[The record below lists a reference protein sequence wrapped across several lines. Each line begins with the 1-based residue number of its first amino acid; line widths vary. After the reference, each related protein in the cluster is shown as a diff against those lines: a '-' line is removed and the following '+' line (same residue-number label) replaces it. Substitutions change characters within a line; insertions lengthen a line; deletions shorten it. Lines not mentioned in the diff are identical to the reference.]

1 MALSTNTQ
9 RTLHAARHDLSCSAP
24 VEQDRRILC
33 DHVHEQV
40 KEKSAVLIEMGA
52 ASHVG
57 QVRAV
62 NEDSF
67 LARGSLALVADGMGG
82 HACGDVAS
90 DLTVREFDALA
101 ERPELALTDIH
112 DALQHANDAILHGV
126 SRDQDKAG
134 MGTTVTGLAV
144 VEYGGQP
151 HWLVFNV
158 GDSRVYRL
166 TDSGPEQLTVDHSE
180 VAELVAAGRITAED
194 AKTHPLRNVIT
205 RSLGTDPAP
214 TPDVWIFPP
223 RAGDV
228 FVICSDGLTNEID
241 DEAIAQLTS
250 QAPTSVEAANT
261 LVDAAL
267 AAGGHDN
274 ITVIVV
280 RLADADSTTAT
291 GATVPRKLIWN
302 RDQ

>member
-1 MALSTNTQ
+1 M
-9 RTLHAARHDLSCSAP
+9 
-24 VEQDRRILC
+24 
-33 DHVHEQV
+33 
-40 KEKSAVLIEMGA
+40 LIEMGA

-62 NEDSF
+62 NEDAF
-67 LARGSLALVADGMGG
+67 LAKGSLALVADGMGG

-101 ERPELALTDIH
+101 ERPQLALTDIR
-112 DALQHANDAILHGV
+112 DALQHANDAILQGV
-126 SRDQDKAG
+126 YRDQDKAG

-144 VEYGGQP
+144 VEYAGQP

-166 TDSGPEQLTVDHSE
+166 SDAGPEQLTVDHSE
-180 VAELVAAGRITAED
+180 VAELVAAGHITVED

-223 RAGDV
+223 RKGDV

-241 DEAIAQLTS
+241 ELEIAALTHR
-250 QAPTSVEAANT
+250 AETSVDAANA

-267 AAGGHDN
+267 AAGGSDN
-274 ITVIVV
+274 ITAIVV
-280 RLADADSTTAT
+280 RLTDVVSEEETIPSAT
-291 GATVPRKLIWN
+291 IPRKLNWN
-302 RDQ
+302 GDR

>member
-1 MALSTNTQ
+1 M
-9 RTLHAARHDLSCSAP
+9 
-24 VEQDRRILC
+24 
-33 DHVHEQV
+33 
-40 KEKSAVLIEMGA
+40 LIEMGA

-57 QVRAV
+57 QVRAI

-90 DLTVREFDALA
+90 DLTVREFGALA
-101 ERPELALTDIH
+101 ERPELALSDIH
-112 DALQHANDAILHGV
+112 DALQHANDAILQGV
-126 SRDQDKAG
+126 SRDSDKAG

-144 VEYGGQP
+144 VEYGGLP

-166 TDSGPEQLTVDHSE
+166 GDHGAEQLTVDHSE
-180 VAELVAAGRITAED
+180 VAELVAAGRISAEE

-205 RSLGTDPAP
+205 RSLGTDPPP

-223 RAGDV
+223 RSGDV

-241 DEAIAQLTS
+241 DGAIAALIALS
-250 QAPTSVEAANT
+250 PSAVEGAT
-261 LVDAAL
+261 RLVDAAL
-267 AAGGHDN
+267 AAGGRDN
-274 ITVIVV
+274 ITAIVV
-280 RLADADSTTAT
+280 RLTDAVDETGTVST
-291 GATVPRKLIWN
+291 ATVPRKLSWTGEL
-302 RDQ
+302 